1 MTNKCYCQ
9 FHDDYI
15 NYTSSIFRQFLSSK
29 NCKSF
34 APSFDASRE
43 VSNRRIWRLEKKTFT
58 RRPILCDSFY
68 RLEVSI
74 MARLLRSIVWQARF
88 SWPLINNFKAPSRS
102 MQNNNLCS
110 WPPPAPYFYNS
121 LSSITKK
128 SMTLFSRKIDK

>member
-1 MTNKCYCQ
+1 MLL
-9 FHDDYI
+9 
-15 NYTSSIFRQFLSSK
+15 SISRWLHLLHLEYFPTIPFLEELQKFRSFFWCKQRSLKQK
-29 NCKSF
+29 NLK
-34 APSFDASRE
+34 AR
-43 VSNRRIWRLEKKTFT
+43 KKTFT